1 MHIQD
6 MTRNVKKKIT
16 ISMKQH
22 EKDNNNFKEI
32 NKSKNKK
39 KNEENKVKMRQESY
53 VFCSES

>member
-1 MHIQD
+1 MHIQE

-39 KNEENKVKMRQESY
+39 KKMKKTK
-53 VFCSES
+53 